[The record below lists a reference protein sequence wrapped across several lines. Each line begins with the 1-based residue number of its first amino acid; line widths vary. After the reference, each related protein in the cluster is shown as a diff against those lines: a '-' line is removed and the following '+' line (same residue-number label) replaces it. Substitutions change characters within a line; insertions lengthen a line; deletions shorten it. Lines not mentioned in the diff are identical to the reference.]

1 MRRRAKQNYDNILK
15 LNLSISHWHKR
26 RPVSMRVP
34 KTRRRRLSSIYV
46 FCMMDVKKETP
57 TTLVSHEPG
66 VEKELVDGE
75 ETRGREV
82 AMEGGERKDRRLR
95 YMLVEPGVSEYTY
108 CTN

>member
-1 MRRRAKQNYDNILK
+1 M
-15 LNLSISHWHKR
+15 
-26 RPVSMRVP
+26 
-34 KTRRRRLSSIYV
+34 
-46 FCMMDVKKETP
+46 
-57 TTLVSHEPG
+57 LVSHEPG